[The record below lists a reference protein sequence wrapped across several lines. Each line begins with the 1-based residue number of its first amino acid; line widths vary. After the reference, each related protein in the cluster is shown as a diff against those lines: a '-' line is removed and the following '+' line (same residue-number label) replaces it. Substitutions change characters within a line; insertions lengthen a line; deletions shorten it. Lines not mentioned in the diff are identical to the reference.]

1 MPRELLILRHAHAEP
16 LAAGGTDFD
25 RPLSAEGER
34 EAHAVRQWLRRHA
47 ITVARSIVSPAVRA
61 RRTAE
66 LALPGLVIGLEAK
79 VYEATPGTLL
89 ALVDSGAATSGTT
102 VLVGHNPGL
111 EQLVAL
117 LAEGRSEDFRGLPP
131 AGVAR
136 LALPDEGPIEPAS
149 GRILDF
155 WWP

>member
-16 LAAGGTDFD
+16 LAKGGTDFE

-34 EAHAVRQWLRRHA
+34 EARAVHEWLARHK
-47 ITVARSIVSPAVRA
+47 IKVARSIVSPAVRA

-66 LALPGLVIGLEAK
+66 LALPGVVLGFESTVD
-79 VYEATPGTLL
+79 EATPGTLM
-89 ALVDSGAATSGTT
+89 ALVDAGAGDGAT
-102 VLVGHNPGL
+102 VLVGHNPGR

-117 LAEGRSEDFRGLPP
+117 LAEGRSDESRGLPP
-131 AGVAR
+131 GGVVR
-136 LALPDEGPIEPAS
+136 IALPPEGPVEPGT
-149 GRILDF
+149 GRVLDF